1 MFKNAAELVAILNA
15 SLQQE
20 AMVTNQY
27 NGKSVVGEN
36 ILVPAMIAFVEAM
49 AGMIFL
55 TTPCVSDQV
64 TPSILNS

>member
-1 MFKNAAELVAILNA
+1 LFKNAAELVAILNA

-20 AMVTNQY
+20 AIETNQY
-27 NGKSVVGEN
+27 HGKSVADKSV
-36 ILVPAMIAFVEAM
+36 LVPAMMAFVEAM